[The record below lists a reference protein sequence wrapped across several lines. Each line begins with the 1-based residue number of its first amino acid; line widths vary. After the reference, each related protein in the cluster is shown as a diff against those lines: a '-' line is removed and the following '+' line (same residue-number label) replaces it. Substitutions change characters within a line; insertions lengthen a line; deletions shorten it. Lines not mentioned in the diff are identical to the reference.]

1 MISLIDIFL
10 KIIDIMVYIG
20 FDDFFIF
27 EKDVLEKKRSIEYD
41 NEYDVE
47 IIKKCVKCGEIING
61 EIYCYKDN
69 IYCSE
74 ECRYYVIEKDNKKS
88 INKVE
93 TLKNGYRK

>member
-10 KIIDIMVYIG
+10 KIIDIMVYVG
-20 FDDFFIF
+20 FDDFLIIDKNVLQKKIF
-27 EKDVLEKKRSIEYD
+27 DKNVLQKKKNIEYD
-41 NEYDVE
+41 KEYDIE

-74 ECRYYVIEKDNKKS
+74 ECRYYVIEKDY
-88 INKVE
+88 INE
-93 TLKNGYRK
+93 